1 MAASPLLPS
10 EKTWAIKMLPVEI
23 KLISSTHELHVINI
37 ESLDTK
43 ITKYLDDFLVSIC
56 EGSSD
61 SELDLV
67 KIRLRK
73 FLEDKD
79 TNTRMG
85 AAAELFAH
93 LYLRMIGYKQEFLFF
108 NLEEGSIKKGFDGFF
123 SKDSETYLLESKSG
137 SISSKRISHKDK
149 LKHAYSDLEKYVS
162 GKSEKG
168 KNNPWKNAYNHASH
182 IDVGTEKSI
191 RKKIKNLQDM
201 FDQGTFNKITEFN
214 IITCSTIFLNGVWD
228 STASAEI
235 LNDNSFV
242 LSFDGKTIKAMC
254 LTKSSLN
261 SFAEYLEK

>member
-1 MAASPLLPS
+1 
-10 EKTWAIKMLPVEI
+10 MLPVEI

-43 ITKYLDDFLVSIC
+43 ITNYLDDFLVSIC

-85 AAAELFAH
+85 AAAELFSH

-137 SISSKRISHKDK
+137 SISSKKISHKDK
-149 LKHAYSDLEKYVS
+149 LKNAYSDLEKYVS

-182 IDVGTEKSI
+182 VDVGTEKSI

-214 IITCSTIFLNGVWD
+214 IITCSTIFLDGVWD
-228 STASAEI
+228 STASADI

-261 SFAEYLEK
+261 SFIEYLEK